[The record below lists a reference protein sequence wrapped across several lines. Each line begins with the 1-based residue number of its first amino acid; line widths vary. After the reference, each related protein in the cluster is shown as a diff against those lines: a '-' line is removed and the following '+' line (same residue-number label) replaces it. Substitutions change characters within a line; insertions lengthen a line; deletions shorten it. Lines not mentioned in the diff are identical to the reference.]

1 LGGFKAVIKG
11 NTDMKNT
18 DMTMKEL
25 ANMTPSQNR
34 AHWLMINLRRRL
46 PGWVVD
52 VTDGGG
58 VLLGYEGFRTV
69 ITLSDWSDRE
79 GRRKIRFI
87 NPKAFRSTPPRAAYD
102 NEATL
107 DRFASFL
114 DNLNVVIRK
123 ETQI

>member
-1 LGGFKAVIKG
+1 
-11 NTDMKNT
+11 
-18 DMTMKEL
+18 
-25 ANMTPSQNR
+25 
-34 AHWLMINLRRRL
+34 MIDLKRRL
-46 PGWVVD
+46 PGWVVE
-52 VTDGGG
+52 VTGNGG
-58 VLLGYEGFRTV
+58 VLVGYEGFRTV
-69 ITLSDWSDRE
+69 ITISDWSDRE

-87 NPKAFRSTPPRAAYD
+87 NSKAFRSTPPRAAYN